1 MWIARGLSDDA
12 SFSNPSREWEI
23 TGFPARNFASF
34 NVTSD
39 LICMLLLYSFS
50 LGSGRPVFF
59 FFIPSLLPSPI
70 GQSESMRDTIKYRV
84 AQDLTR
90 EVSLYVCLRVPRF
103 EMSVCVPYSL
113 EEVNYCNV

>member
-59 FFIPSLLPSPI
+59 FLFLPFFLLPLGNPNRC
-70 GQSESMRDTIKYRV
+70 E
-84 AQDLTR
+84 TR
-90 EVSLYVCLRVPRF
+90 
-103 EMSVCVPYSL
+103 
-113 EEVNYCNV
+113 